1 MPCGL
6 WISSATHSR
15 AFLAEPHLAG
25 SILSASGRAAHA
37 IYRTG
42 SACFALV
49 PELPSWWRR
58 VRGGIDTAK
67 LAARKTCPASSTATR
82 RNRRSSSSN
91 LQRAQEVG
99 VVHGLL

>member
-42 SACFALV
+42 SACFASV
-49 PELPSWWRR
+49 HELPCWWRR
-58 VRGGIDTAK
+58 VRGGIDTAN

-82 RNRRSSSSN
+82 RNRRKAEE
-91 LQRAQEVG
+91 RREGAEG
-99 VVHGLL
+99 RDHRTET